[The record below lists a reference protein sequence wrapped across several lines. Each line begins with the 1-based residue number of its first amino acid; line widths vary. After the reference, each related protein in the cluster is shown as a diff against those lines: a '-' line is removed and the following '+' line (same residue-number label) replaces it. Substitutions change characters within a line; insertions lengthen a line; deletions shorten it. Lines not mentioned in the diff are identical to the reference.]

1 MRFPKKNLLL
11 FLKGLNLEKL
21 PLAALLL
28 VWCLFGG
35 LTALPSLRAQ
45 TDTRSIAPAKS
56 EKNDPSNAQKA
67 AAKTEAQK
75 KTSAKSEE
83 KQNPT
88 QNNPTQQTPALQ
100 QPQENGEGVIF
111 FEGTYEKLKEK
122 AKAEK
127 KPYLLYFYNRPT
139 QYDSTTFE
147 NQYVAMYGNKRYL
160 FYKVKAYSLYSDY
173 LIKTFQVKTFPQVC
187 IVTPEG
193 KLLARIEGYI
203 SPQKMMEYL
212 RRYPQAEG
220 KPEEPIQTF
229 ARSAE
234 PELSFRLRLDS
245 KVRGLYRLE
254 VHSMPIEEKTLGVQV
269 GVFEEYEHL
278 LAAAHE
284 LGENWHRNIM
294 VAIVELEGK
303 KYYRLLLA
311 PFYSY
316 EHALAYQKALKEN
329 KGLYGMIVRLDKG
342 FMPVE
347 EWE

>member
-1 MRFPKKNLLL
+1 MRFSKKNLLL
-11 FLKGLNLEKL
+11 FSENPILKKYYLIFW
-21 PLAALLL
+21 L
-28 VWCLFGG
+28 VGG
-35 LTALPSLRAQ
+35 LFYQGQTWAQ
-45 TDTRSIAPAKS
+45 TNTRSIAPAKG
-56 EKNDPSNAQKA
+56 N
-67 AAKTEAQK
+67 AAKSDPKTAKTQPEKPTKKETAAQSQDD
-75 KTSAKSEE
+75 KTSLDP
-83 KQNPT
+83 N
-88 QNNPTQQTPALQ
+88 L
-100 QPQENGEGVIF
+100 PQDDKEGVIF

-122 AKAEK
+122 AQAEK

-139 QYDSTTFE
+139 QYDSTTFR

-160 FYKVKAYSLYSDY
+160 FFKVKAYSLYSDY
-173 LIKTFQVKTFPQVC
+173 LIKTFEVKTFPQVC

-193 KLLARIEGYI
+193 KLLARIEGYV

-220 KPEEPIQTF
+220 KPDAPIQTF

-254 VHSMPIEEKTLGVQV
+254 VHSMPIEAQTLGVQV

-294 VAIVELEGK
+294 VAIVELDGK

-316 EHALAYQKALKEN
+316 EHALAYQKALKEK
-329 KGLYGMIVRLDKG
+329 KGLYGMIVRLDEG

-347 EWE
+347 E